1 MPALASL
8 DDLRE
13 VLARLDALKGQHPE
27 AYSQFADI
35 LRTWRKVGYKN
46 ICKLLLGESK
56 PEKLKGEAGG

>member
-8 DDLRE
+8 DDLRQ
-13 VLARLDALKGQHPE
+13 VLARLEALKEQHPE
-27 AYSQFADI
+27 AYGQFGDI

-46 ICKLLLGESK
+46 ICKLLLGEST